1 MTSRTSSLKFM
12 IMDAC
17 VLIDFIKSDRSVL
30 ELIVK
35 YVGPL
40 HVVSLLVDEIKE
52 IDGEE
57 ELAALGLIIVEPEIE
72 DAYTAGAQSGPLSFE
87 DWLCLLTARRRGFT
101 CVTNDKNLRKLCRHE
116 KVPLLWGLEL
126 LLKLHKAGGITNKEA
141 EELVKTIR
149 RTNPRHITEKIV
161 SDFIETIKIQEG
173 YKS

>member
-72 DAYTAGAQSGPLSFE
+72 DAYTAGICQPTCRFSWVKVSRALPSFSGLSHTTSASSRFLAE
-87 DWLCLLTARRRGFT
+87 RPFHRSGCFRFASSNTTFLAARIAA
-101 CVTNDKNLRKLCRHE
+101 DS
-116 KVPLLWGLEL
+116 
-126 LLKLHKAGGITNKEA
+126 
-141 EELVKTIR
+141 
-149 RTNPRHITEKIV
+149 PR
-161 SDFIETIKIQEG
+161 
-173 YKS
+173 